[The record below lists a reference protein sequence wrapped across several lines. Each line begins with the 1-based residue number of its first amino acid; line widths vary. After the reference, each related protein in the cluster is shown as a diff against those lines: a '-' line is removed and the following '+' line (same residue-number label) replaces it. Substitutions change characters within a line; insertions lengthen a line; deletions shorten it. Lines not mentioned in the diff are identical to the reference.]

1 MKVEWISCQMVI
13 YVNQMVAQKN
23 VNSIAAELKLQF
35 NSYLA
40 SDSNAFQFLIRRFF
54 FFAVLCLFRCSD
66 GGLKMK
72 FITREIQ
79 IKNGSRENAIN
90 FMSFFT
96 LSFSVF
102 LLVNNG
108 GKRKSQK
115 MTIWLSMNLVFFC
128 CLRER
133 IRRNKAQCHFS
144 SAPWKIIRESFQAA
158 VKLHFHMFRLH
169 LDQKFAVKDFFS
181 TFLRNICAAIK
192 MSLWSKR
199 SNGI

>member
-1 MKVEWISCQMVI
+1 
-13 YVNQMVAQKN
+13 MVAQKN

-40 SDSNAFQFLIRRFF
+40 SDSNAFQFLIRRCFFF
-54 FFAVLCLFRCSD
+54 FFAVLCLFRCND

-108 GKRKSQK
+108 GKKKKSENDNL
-115 MTIWLSMNLVFFC
+115 TIYESVFIL
-128 CLRER
+128 LRGR
-133 IRRNKAQCHFS
+133 IRRNNAQCHFS
-144 SAPWKIIRESFQAA
+144 SALREIIRESF
-158 VKLHFHMFRLH
+158 KL
-169 LDQKFAVKDFFS
+169 Q
-181 TFLRNICAAIK
+181 
-192 MSLWSKR
+192 
-199 SNGI
+199 